1 MTELAFRDRELSKY
15 RLDKNIVS
23 STKQGATSPYPE
35 KNQYAI
41 NILTFFLKPLNR
53 LNLTV
58 SQYYQ
63 LSKT

>member
-1 MTELAFRDRELSKY
+1 MTRPAVRDRELSNY

-23 STKQGATSPYPE
+23 STKQRATSPYPE
-35 KNQYAI
+35 KNQFAI
-41 NILTFFLKPLNR
+41 NILIFFLKLPNR